1 MKIDLKKIFLAIV
14 DAVEEAELHYSGR
27 NLGKLKHERVSKAIA
42 IVIVKFGPRWWNWL
56 PLKWRL
62 FIIDTVIEFTVF
74 IYNRLLGERWKL
86 KGVKNA

>member
-27 NLGKLKHERVSKAIA
+27 NLGKLKHERASKAIA